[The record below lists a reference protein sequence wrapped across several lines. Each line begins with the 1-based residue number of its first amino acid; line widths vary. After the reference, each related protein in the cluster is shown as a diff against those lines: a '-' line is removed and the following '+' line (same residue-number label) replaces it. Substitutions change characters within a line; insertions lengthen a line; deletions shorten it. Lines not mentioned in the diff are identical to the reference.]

1 MRVPRMRQAPIVSGS
16 IFAWRWS
23 FQMQAVN
30 RSEQCSVRG
39 PSTGRE
45 AQPLIRPLGRGSS
58 DPQAHPQ
65 TRKTGRLHLEAH
77 PVAPLAQPLPAAQ
90 HTFNPAEPQ
99 FHGPPIARR
108 DGAPRRVQVPPSGD
122 QEHDVGRTILPRR
135 ARRDLHH
142 AARRRTAS
150 RTTPACRAAGVR
162 ARSSWTA

>member
-1 MRVPRMRQAPIVSGS
+1 
-16 IFAWRWS
+16 
-23 FQMQAVN
+23 MQAVN
-30 RSEQCSVRG
+30 RGEQCSVCG

-108 DGAPRRVQVPPSGD
+108 AGAPRRVQVPPSGD